1 MPLKRKLDDPV
12 TSLFGKRG
20 SHVPQSDEVCI
31 EAYQFQQFIN
41 RLPSQPRADPPADR
55 HADPPAD
62 PPADPTW
69 YKRMLVENRI
79 PLCAPFM
86 KDKQCSDRYLL

>member
-20 SHVPQSDEVCI
+20 SHVPQSDECI
-31 EAYQFQQFIN
+31 DAYMFQQFIN
-41 RLPSQPRADPPADR
+41 RLPP
-55 HADPPAD
+55 DPPAD